1 MAKAPSAR
9 AAGDRGDDG
18 SECGAGLRDGEHDDL
33 LRSSVDGLRH
43 ARDRRYPFAIR
54 PPPVPLEFRILGP
67 LEVLGPDGPVSLG
80 GPRQRA
86 VLAILLLNANR
97 VVSIDR
103 LADELYGGEP
113 PATAVTQVQRQ
124 VSDLRK
130 LLGPVIETRP
140 PGYLVRAGARRARPE
155 PLRAARGGG
164 RVRPHPRRARA
175 RSRAAA
181 RGACALARAA
191 ARRPRLRAVRRGAG
205 RAPGGAPARRASSSA
220 SRPSWR
226 SASTAG

>member
-1 MAKAPSAR
+1 MQ
-9 AAGDRGDDG
+9 
-18 SECGAGLRDGEHDDL
+18 
-33 LRSSVDGLRH
+33 
-43 ARDRRYPFAIR
+43 
-54 PPPVPLEFRILGP
+54 LEFRILGP
-67 LEVLGPDGPVSLG
+67 LEVHSPGAPIGLG

-140 PGYLVRAGARRARPE
+140 PGYLVRAGGDTLDLSCSSGSRRRPAPPSRTARMSVQPRCCARG
-155 PLRAARGGG
+155 LRSGGG
-164 RVRPHPRRARA
+164 RHSRTSPMSRSPRR
-175 RSRAAA
+175 RSRGS
-181 RGACALARAA
+181 RSSGS
-191 ARRPRLRAVRRGAG
+191 P
-205 RAPGGAPARRASSSA
+205 PSSSA
-220 SRPSWR
+220 SKPSWR